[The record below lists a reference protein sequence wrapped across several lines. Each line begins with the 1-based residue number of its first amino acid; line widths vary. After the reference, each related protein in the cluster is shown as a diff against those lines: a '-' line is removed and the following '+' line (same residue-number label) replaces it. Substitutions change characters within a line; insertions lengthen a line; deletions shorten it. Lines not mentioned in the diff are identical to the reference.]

1 MEALIKPEEC
11 RSIDEVRQQIDQIDF
26 EIIRLFGIRNYYIKA
41 IVPFKA
47 DEDEVIACNR
57 KSFVIDQRTKMAADC
72 GLDHV
77 LFRQIFTML
86 VEANVLKEL
95 ELFKRNRNITLESK

>member
-11 RSIDEVRQQIDQIDF
+11 RSIDEVRQQIDHIDF
-26 EIIRLFGIRNYYIKA
+26 EIIRLFGVRNHYIKA

-47 DEDEVIACNR
+47 DEDEVIACGR
-57 KSFVIDQRTKMAADC
+57 KSFVINQRTKMAADN

-86 VEANVLKEL
+86 VEANIRKEL
-95 ELFKRNRNITLESK
+95 ELFKQDKNITLESK